1 MYCQMRSILFA
12 AIHTIIITAAVLLTM
27 GCDSNDPTYD
37 WSDIEEVRIS
47 PDSVSLPVGETVD
60 FSFDLL
66 SATGE
71 VIEVDL
77 NTRWESTDTSVFSV
91 ADDGLATAKAPGAAK
106 CVIEVSNYP
115 LAQTVRRG
123 VTQIEASGNSAVL
136 GFVGQDSARVV
147 VF

>member
-1 MYCQMRSILFA
+1 MRSIFLA
-12 AIHTIIITAAVLLTM
+12 VIHTIIVTGAMLVTT
-27 GCDSNDPTYD
+27 GCDSNDPDHD

-47 PDSVSLPVGETVD
+47 PDSVSMSVGETVD

-71 VIEVDL
+71 AIDVDL
-77 NTRWESTDTSVFSV
+77 NTRWESTDMSVFSV
-91 ADDGLATAKAPGAAK
+91 ADDGLATAKAAGTAK

-115 LAQTVRRG
+115 LSKTMSGG
-123 VTQIEASGNSAVL
+123 VTQMEVSGKAAVL
-136 GFVGQDSARVV
+136 GFVGRDSAIVM